1 MKLLWK
7 PKSFQSADQK
17 ALRTLEHMFS
27 SVPNLQTEGLQFVTG
42 SESPQA

>member
-7 PKSFQSADQK
+7 PKKFQSEDQM

-27 SVPNLQTEGLQFVTG
+27 SPQTSKQKDYNLTG